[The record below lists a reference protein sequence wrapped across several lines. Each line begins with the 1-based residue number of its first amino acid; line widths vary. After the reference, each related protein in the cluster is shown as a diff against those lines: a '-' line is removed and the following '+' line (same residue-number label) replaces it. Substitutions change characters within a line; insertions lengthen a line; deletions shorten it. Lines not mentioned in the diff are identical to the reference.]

1 MENKILLIQ
10 TDLVNTGLVK
20 VEDYSRLAT
29 YLMLLDIQEARMGN
43 NLDLTKTNPSL
54 WLPISTLPTISYLN
68 LFTYILENA
77 RDNDKCQRLL
87 LYRTEDDIGELP
99 DYTLRL
105 QDTYMIINYDVDMY
119 KDLQDNV
126 FELHHRYEEY
136 IKHIIKEEFGKEI

>member
-1 MENKILLIQ
+1 MENKILLFQ

-20 VEDYSRLAT
+20 VEDYPRLVT

-77 RDNDKCQRLL
+77 RDNDKCKRLL
-87 LYRTEDDIGELP
+87 LYRTGDDIGELP
-99 DYTLRL
+99 DYELRL
-105 QDTYMIINYDVDMY
+105 QDTYMIINYDADMY

-136 IKHIIKEEFGKEI
+136 IKHIIREVFDKEI